1 MDRLWVFQSDR
12 AFTELEINQISNII
26 KQHLAQW
33 NAHGIPLEG
42 GFSIRYNQFIIVN
55 VNENQSQASGC
66 SIDSLTRVIQR
77 VEKDFDLS
85 LLNRMNIAF
94 IEEGAGVNILP
105 LKDFKQAVK
114 KGEINS
120 EAVVFNNAVSNLAD
134 FNKNWEVKLKN
145 SWVKHLVK

>member
-12 AFTELEINQISNII
+12 AFTELEINQISNTI
-26 KQHLAQW
+26 KQHLAKW

-42 GFSIRYNQFIIVN
+42 GFAIRYNQFIIVN
-55 VNENQSQASGC
+55 VNEDQSQASGC
-66 SIDSLTRVIQR
+66 SIDSLTRVIQG
-77 VEKDFDLS
+77 VEKDFGLS

-94 IEEGAGVNILP
+94 IEEGAGVSILS

-120 EAVVFNNAVSNLAD
+120 EAIVFNNAVSNLAD

-145 SWVKHLVK
+145 SWAKHLVK